1 MGSIRRFA
9 LVTVLIVASDALLFA
24 QTTEPTRDEQQQR
37 DDTSIRSSSTEDAKA
52 AEGRQ
57 AFFSAFEMYN
67 AGNYAAAMKLYG
79 DAYKTQSSNPR
90 YQNEVAWAAATCPDE
105 KIRLDIMAVGNA
117 ADACRATDYKNPTY
131 LDTYAAALAEKGLF
145 DKAVSWQQKAI
156 ELAKQDEKSSKQ
168 DLSSMQLHL
177 SLYKR
182 ETPYREVPRPAI
194 FAEYERIVGTKLSR
208 TSLRQISDD
217 HKSQLIA
224 YLRKVPLVGYME
236 IDETVI
242 DRHFDVL
249 LLLLTSD
256 SLGDGER
263 CDWARKLSRLPS
275 DQLKKLHYILI
286 NEREELDDLHRNGP
300 SGPPLK
306 IKHVPK
312 TPPGSP

>member
-1 MGSIRRFA
+1 MGSISRFA
-9 LVTVLIVASDALLFA
+9 LVTVLIVASNALLFA
-24 QTTEPTRDEQQQR
+24 QIAEPTRDEQQQR
-37 DDTSIRSSSTEDAKA
+37 DGTSIRNSSTEDAKA

-67 AGNYAAAMKLYG
+67 TGNYAAAMKLYG
-79 DAYKTQSSNPR
+79 DAYKTESSNPR

-194 FAEYERIVGTKLSR
+194 FAEFEKIVGKQLSR
-208 TSLRQISDD
+208 TSLRQLSED
-217 HKSQLIA
+217 QQTRLIA
-224 YLRKVPLVGYME
+224 YMRKVPLVGYME
-236 IDETVI
+236 IDETTVERHYDVI
-242 DRHFDVL
+242 

-256 SLGDGER
+256 SMGDGER
-263 CDWARKLSRLPS
+263 CDWGQRLSRMSS
-275 DQLKKLHYILI
+275 DKLQRLHDILI
-286 NEREELDDLHRNGP
+286 DERETLDDLHRNGP